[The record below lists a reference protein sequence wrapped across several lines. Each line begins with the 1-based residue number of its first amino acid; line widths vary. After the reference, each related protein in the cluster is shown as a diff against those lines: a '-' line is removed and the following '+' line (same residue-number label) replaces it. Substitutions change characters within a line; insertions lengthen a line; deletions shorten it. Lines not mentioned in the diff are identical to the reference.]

1 MKRLLTSMW
10 KLTGAPVHERLFR
23 RYFQA
28 ILGRQDTTLAQLGL
42 VQIQVQELRRACES
56 EVARVEA
63 LRLGVSELDVQVRN
77 ALAARWN
84 DAALARRMAALEDR
98 LRAEP
103 DAPEPAPATD
113 NHPVESASPS

>member
-1 MKRLLTSMW
+1 MKRLLTSVW
-10 KLTGAPVHERLFR
+10 KLTGSPVHERLFR
-23 RYFQA
+23 RYFRA
-28 ILGRQDTTLAQLGL
+28 TLSRQDTTLAQLGL

-63 LRLGVSELDVQVRN
+63 LRLSVSELDVQVRS
-77 ALAARWN
+77 ALAARWD

-103 DAPEPAPATD
+103 DVLAPVPASD
-113 NHPVESASPS
+113 SHPVEGASTS